1 MASMDASS
9 TYSAPPPPAIALQP
23 NNVVLSDWD
32 SDSSGGIVV
41 QSKMPASKGVS
52 TGVASAMAPRP
63 FGIFDSD
70 SGDAGIVGILQGTK
84 QEARKWW
91 EHEDEDGDG
100 NGQLE
105 KDEKSSTSAV
115 PFVNGRE
122 LNSSARDTTSGGLKN
137 DNEKSVT
144 NRPLVNSNNT
154 RSERSKGVAE
164 VNQMDNLTL
173 AEEAKHRMP
182 NLSRTDDLPRSVQE
196 RKPETSPEDRV
207 ALTATI
213 GFRSRKDTR
222 QKATTNAELQLA
234 NRNLIRQLDKA
245 SNVSFGHLHPGHY
258 LRMNPSGTGSS
269 DEDSPTRLKMAA
281 KEISANSKKPQLG
294 VISVESDK
302 DDDTRH
308 VRGSSNNDN
317 HLLHGRP
324 ISLRDTVAAD
334 FATNHE
340 QKRTYCSS
348 SDDEP
353 PPTDGIVLNFFQVRR
368 KYLVADLPAAVAEGN
383 VSRMRGRWRQV
394 VAESWREFFAAVGLV
409 VSVPLLFVVELFHF
423 VFRDIFYE
431 VVCQLVVIFAAY
443 FMKPFVTVVLFN
455 AIVQPLGALLWN
467 VLHTF
472 RRAVQ
477 PLVCL
482 IRDLSLVPANILQS
496 FRLVEV
502 FKQSSSDLQSRR
514 ERPRSTSGVMQIV

>member
-1 MASMDASS
+1 MANMDASS

-41 QSKMPASKGVS
+41 QSKMPGSKGVS
-52 TGVASAMAPRP
+52 AGVASAMGTRP

-84 QEARKWW
+84 QEALKWW
-91 EHEDEDGDG
+91 EYEDDDGDG

-137 DNEKSVT
+137 DKEKSVM

-154 RSERSKGVAE
+154 VSERIKGAGE
-164 VNQMDNLTL
+164 VNQMDNLTSS
-173 AEEAKHRMP
+173 EEAKHRMP
-182 NLSRTDDLPRSVQE
+182 NLSRTDDLTRNVQD
-196 RKPETSPEDRV
+196 RKPETSQEDRA
-207 ALTATI
+207 ALTATV
-213 GFRSRKDTR
+213 GFRSKKENR
-222 QKATTNAELQLA
+222 QSATTNMELQLA
-234 NRNLIRQLDKA
+234 NRNLLQQLDKE
-245 SNVSFGHLHPGHY
+245 SNVSFRPLHPGHY
-258 LRMNPSGTGSS
+258 LRMNPSGAGSS

-281 KEISANSKKPQLG
+281 KEISANSNKPQLD
-294 VISVESDK
+294 VIGDESDE
-302 DDDTRH
+302 DDDRH
-308 VRGSSNNDN
+308 RVRGSSNNDN
-317 HLLHGRP
+317 HLLHGRR
-324 ISLRDTVAAD
+324 ISLRDTVTAD
-334 FATNHE
+334 FANHE

-353 PPTDGIVLNFFQVRR
+353 PPTDGIVLKFFQVRR
-368 KYLVADLPAAVAEGN
+368 KYLVADLPAAMAEGN
-383 VSRMRGRWRQV
+383 VSRMRGRWRHV
-394 VAESWREFFAAVGLV
+394 VAESWREFFAGVGLV
-409 VSVPLLFVVELFHF
+409 ASVPLLFVVELFHF

-443 FMKPFVTVVLFN
+443 FVKPLVTVVLFN
-455 AIVQPLGALLWN
+455 AFVQPLGALLWN
-467 VLHTF
+467 LLHTF

-482 IRDLSLVPANILQS
+482 TRDLSLVPANILQS

-502 FKQSSSDLQSRR
+502 FKQSSADLQSRR
-514 ERPRSTSGVMQIV
+514 ERLRSTTGVMQIV